1 MPILNNY
8 VSDTNNEED
17 FFTELFTNLE
27 SQFDSQRIIDLFKI
41 NVWTLMKNQQF
52 DRLILDNF
60 DPRG

>member
-8 VSDTNNEED
+8 VSDTDKEED

-41 NVWTLMKNQQF
+41 NGWTLMRNQQF

-60 DPRG
+60 DTRG